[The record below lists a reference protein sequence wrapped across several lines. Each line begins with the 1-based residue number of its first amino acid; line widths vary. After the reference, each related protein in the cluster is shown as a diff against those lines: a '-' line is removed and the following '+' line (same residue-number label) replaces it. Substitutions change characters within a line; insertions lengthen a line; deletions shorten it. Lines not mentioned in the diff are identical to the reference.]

1 MIIDAQGAEHPPGG
15 IFRPAGT
22 AFADFD
28 PVPLARSFEQP
39 YRPGQ

>member
-1 MIIDAQGAEHPPGG
+1 MIIDAQGAEHLPGG
-15 IFRPAGT
+15 IFRPADT